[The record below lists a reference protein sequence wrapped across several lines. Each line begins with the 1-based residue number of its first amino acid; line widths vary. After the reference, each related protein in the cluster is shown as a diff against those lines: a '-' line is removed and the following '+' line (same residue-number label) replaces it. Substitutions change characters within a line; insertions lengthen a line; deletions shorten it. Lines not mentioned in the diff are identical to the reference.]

1 MTPRFLTEPT
11 EEGTVSLIK
20 QDTGGEVSLERD
32 DIMFMHVLKVWRFL
46 VQKTSIHL
54 KVRTE
59 DLVHDIK
66 LKVIN
71 IYIANEVAA

>member
-32 DIMFMHVLKVWRFL
+32 DIMFEHVLKVWCFL
-46 VQKTSIHL
+46 VQKTSTQL
-54 KVRTE
+54 C
-59 DLVHDIK
+59 IK
-66 LKVIN
+66 I
-71 IYIANEVAA
+71 

>member
-32 DIMFMHVLKVWRFL
+32 DIMLVHVLKVWRFL
-46 VQKTSIHL
+46 VQKTSTQL
-54 KVRTE
+54 C
-59 DLVHDIK
+59 IK
-66 LKVIN
+66 I
-71 IYIANEVAA
+71 

>member
-32 DIMFMHVLKVWRFL
+32 DIMFVHILKVWRFL
-46 VQKTSIHL
+46 VVQKTSTQL
-54 KVRTE
+54 C
-59 DLVHDIK
+59 IK
-66 LKVIN
+66 I
-71 IYIANEVAA
+71 

>member
-32 DIMFMHVLKVWRFL
+32 DIMCAHVLKVWRFL
-46 VQKTSIHL
+46 VVQKTSTQL
-54 KVRTE
+54 C
-59 DLVHDIK
+59 IK
-66 LKVIN
+66 I
-71 IYIANEVAA
+71 